1 MRLVKIWR
9 FNGRGLWSLQE
20 SALRRWSRALRRALP
35 TCILVTE
42 TKKKEKKKDAQTTF
56 FIPYLRGHVEMEPPQ
71 ELNTSLQIFPIPN
84 RIRKQIQ
91 AVFWDGDEDSTDAV
105 ADDFKERP
113 TPTTTVS
120 TDYYFNAYYFPRC
133 QYFAREGGR
142 HITVR
147 THSDIARIAD
157 WILQDESRDAILSR
171 LRVCQ
176 GKEGEEGQ
184 EVEQEEK
191 QDTTA
196 NERAIETSVDMC
208 ASLLA
213 MVECGKRQEFVFSGR
228 SPLLWD
234 SEGRARSLRNCLSR
248 GFTAQTTLDARNSKL
263 VKGFTGR
270 NLSRIGGI
278 KIKWTTNLV
287 DHLLLTDDDQAV
299 FVFQCASFLML
310 QKG

>member
-1 MRLVKIWR
+1 
-9 FNGRGLWSLQE
+9 
-20 SALRRWSRALRRALP
+20 
-35 TCILVTE
+35 
-42 TKKKEKKKDAQTTF
+42 
-56 FIPYLRGHVEMEPPQ
+56 MEPPQ
-71 ELNTSLQIFPIPN
+71 ELNTSLQIFPIPD

-91 AVFWDGDEDSTDAV
+91 AAFWDHDEDSSTDAA
-105 ADDFKERP
+105 ADDCKERT

-120 TDYYFNAYYFPRC
+120 ADYYFDAYYFPRC

-142 HITVR
+142 HITAR
-147 THSDIARIAD
+147 THSDIARIAS
-157 WILQDESRDAILSR
+157 WILQDESRDVILSR
-171 LRVCQ
+171 LRLRQ

-184 EVEQEEK
+184 EAKQEEN
-191 QDTTA
+191 QTTTT
-196 NERAIETSVDMC
+196 NERAIKTSVDMC

-234 SEGRARSLRNCLSR
+234 SEGEARSFRDCLSR
-248 GFTAQTTLDARNSKL
+248 RFTAQTTLDARNSKL